1 LITEVCLYIVI
12 EEQVIAPLFFLWGV
26 KKYHPFLF
34 EEADDILV
42 FE

>member
-1 LITEVCLYIVI
+1 MSVYSNRGASDCASI
-12 EEQVIAPLFFLWGV
+12 FLWGV